1 MKTNNIISEI
11 AKHKNALIVKTIF
24 NVILAILNILTPL
37 LEAALINSL
46 VQGTIDRTFISFG
59 ILAIIFFLLR
69 VLVSY
74 FMSRIEYIKICT

>member
-46 VQGTIDRTFISFG
+46 VQGTI
-59 ILAIIFFLLR
+59 
-69 VLVSY
+69 Y
-74 FMSRIEYIKICT
+74 

>member
-46 VQGTIDRTFISFG
+46 VQGTIDRTS
-59 ILAIIFFLLR
+59 L
-69 VLVSY
+69 VLE
-74 FMSRIEYIKICT
+74 F